1 MTDRKPYVTDA
12 DMKELHGLL
21 KFARK
26 PYESLRKPKP
36 QPPAGII
43 PVHAYDEAGTK
54 VGLSGYEL
62 QAMTEGVLEV
72 AHLHPMLQDK
82 LLDLVMTAKMI
93 YTDEICEHQAKGRQR
108 KEREEAEKI
117 RRDKTYQTRLKE
129 WDQNATRLETDWEKV
144 TERVKVRWRRRV
156 KSLVSLVK
164 KNNDL
169 DQMVD
174 TDRILLEQLAFKT
187 SKVEIRGDQVIWV
200 NSEGLLDMSVAEVAE
215 LMDDLIKIYTSPEHL
230 S

>member
-21 KFARK
+21 KFARR

-36 QPPAGII
+36 QPPANLI
-43 PVHAYDEAGTK
+43 PVHGYDEAGAK
-54 VGLSGYEL
+54 VGLSGHEL
-62 QAMTEGVLEV
+62 DAMAKGVLEV

-82 LLDLVMTAKMI
+82 LIDLIMTAKMI
-93 YTDEICEHQAKGRQR
+93 YTDEICECQAQGRRR
-108 KEREEAEKI
+108 KEREEAEKVQ
-117 RRDKTYQTRLKE
+117 RDKTYQTRLKQ
-129 WDQNATRLETDWEKV
+129 WDAGAKQLETNWERA

-174 TDRILLEQLAFKT
+174 TDRTLLEQLSLKT
-187 SKVEIRGDQVIWV
+187 GKVEIKGDQVIWV
-200 NSEGLLDMSVAEVAE
+200 NSEGLLDMSVTEVAE
-215 LMDDLIKIYTSPEHL
+215 LMDDLIEIYTSPEHL